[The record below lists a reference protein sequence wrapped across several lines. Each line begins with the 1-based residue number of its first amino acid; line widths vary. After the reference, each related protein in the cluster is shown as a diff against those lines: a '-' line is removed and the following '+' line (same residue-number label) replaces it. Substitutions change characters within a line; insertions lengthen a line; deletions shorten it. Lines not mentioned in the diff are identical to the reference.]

1 MRTPTDTDNARLL
14 EAQDRLAK
22 FIEEAHK
29 ASHWLL
35 ETIDPAQTELWMTNL
50 ELALPA
56 IGELFEREE
65 IPAEEQREWWLPLSA
80 VLGDYVQQRFG
91 GTWMVDDVPTSHS
104 FGRPIIELH
113 TTGREIHRFD
123 VMARAVDFL
132 ATPAPRNLMESVV
145 SPIRDALSKHH

>member
-1 MRTPTDTDNARLL
+1 MRTPTDRDNDLL
-14 EAQDRLAK
+14 LDAQERLAR
-22 FIEEAHK
+22 FVEESHK

-35 ETIDPAQTELWMTNL
+35 ETVDAAQAELWLTNL

-56 IGELFEREE
+56 IGELFANED
-65 IPAEEQREWWLPLSA
+65 IPSEEQREWWLPLSA

-113 TTGREIHRFD
+113 THGREIHRFD

-132 ATPAPRNLMESVV
+132 ALPPPRDLMESVV
-145 SPIRDALSKHH
+145 SPIQGALEKHH